1 MRSNSTTLKLAS
13 PARGRWWLAA
23 VGLLGAALWGQ
34 DALAVR
40 EISAKRECAVCH
52 VMWISDFKREDVKPL
67 IRYEPKPVTDTGRQD
82 VSSTERMCFSCH
94 DGFML
99 DSRAAWRSKAHQ
111 HPVGVKPTEK
121 VKIPTSEGKTVFPL
135 NDDGKVYCGTCHTAH
150 GVDWDQKQSPVF
162 LRVNNVDSSM
172 CIACHIDQ
180 STGPKEGNHPI
191 FKRPKEPPKALLA
204 VGARLGREQDVV
216 CQSCHS
222 PHTATAK
229 SMLLLGN
236 DEARLCRSCHTDKDG
251 VRNTKH
257 DLTVMA
263 PDSKNVLG
271 QTPSQSGPC
280 GTCHVP
286 HGAKGP
292 TLWARE
298 PHPVEDA
305 TAGACLG
312 CHNEKGMAKEKLAGL
327 HTHPTKVAIG
337 EIGISVRDGK
347 WTSPAAS
354 VFKRSLVPL
363 PLYLAHGERSAESG
377 LVGCG
382 SCHDPH
388 NWSPLPKAVKPAD
401 PKKTEGDGASSF
413 LRIANDKDAALCTNC
428 HADKLAIAR
437 SPHAPRPTEKAEPPG
452 VCGSCHMPHNAK
464 GTPLWARTTGPGKG
478 PMEKLCTDCHRE
490 DGMAAKKLARPHGH
504 PTGVAFK
511 GRPEKLALPLFAR
524 NGRHAADGEVDC
536 ASCHDPHQWDPSN
549 LASRAGEKKDVNGD
563 PRTSFLRR
571 PAAGDSALCGECHR
585 AQALVRRTDHDLR
598 VTAQKA
604 VNAMGQAV
612 AVSGV
617 CGQCHVPHGAK
628 QAKYLWARTPG
639 KGQDTI
645 EQDCRSCH
653 AKDQLAKA
661 KPVPRAQHPQKAVVS
676 AQTIRARLQTGKSA
690 TTLPVFDAAGA
701 EENTGLITCTTCHN
715 PHQWNPAHAVE
726 GPGKNTEGDVRSSF
740 LRLVNTE
747 GFVCADCHGLDS
759 LFRYKYYHGQ
769 SSRKPYPLAR

>member
-1 MRSNSTTLKLAS
+1 MVGALLVCADAS
-13 PARGRWWLAA
+13 
-23 VGLLGAALWGQ
+23 
-34 DALAVR
+34 AVR

-52 VMWISDFKREDVKPL
+52 VMWISDFKREDVHPL
-67 IRYEPKPVTDTGRQD
+67 IRYEPKPVTDTGKQD

-111 HPVGVKPTEK
+111 HPVGVKPSDK
-121 VKIPTSEGKTVFPL
+121 MKIPTSEGKTVFPL

-172 CIACHIDQ
+172 CVACHIDQ

-191 FKRPKEPPKALLA
+191 FKRPREPPKALLA
-204 VGARLGREQDVV
+204 AGARLGREQDVI

-229 SMLLLGN
+229 DMLLLGN

-251 VRNTKH
+251 VRQTKH

-263 PDSKNVLG
+263 PESKNALG
-271 QTPSQSGPC
+271 QTPDQSGPC

-286 HGAKGP
+286 HGARGP
-292 TLWARE
+292 ALWARE
-298 PHPVEDA
+298 PHPAEDA

-312 CHNEKGMAKEKLAGL
+312 CHSEKGMAKEKLTGS
-327 HTHPTKVAIG
+327 HTHPTRVAIAD
-337 EIGISVRDGK
+337 IGIAVGEGK
-347 WTSPAAS
+347 WTSKAAT
-354 VFKRSLVPL
+354 VFKRTLKPL
-363 PLYLAHGERSAESG
+363 PLYSAHGEHTSESG

-388 NWSPLPKAVKPAD
+388 NWSPLANAVKPAD
-401 PKKTEGDGASSF
+401 PKKAEGDGSSSF
-413 LRIANDKDAALCTNC
+413 LRIAYDKEAALCTNC

-437 SPHAPRPTEKAEPPG
+437 SPHRSKPDAKDGAAGLCGTCHAP
-452 VCGSCHMPHNAK
+452 HQAK
-464 GTPLWARTTGPGKG
+464 GPALWVRDTGAGKG
-478 PMEKLCTDCHRE
+478 ATEKLCGDCHRE
-490 DGMAAKKLARPHGH
+490 QGLAAKALPLPYSH
-504 PTGVAFK
+504 PTGVTFRQ
-511 GRPEKLALPLFAR
+511 RPDKLVLPLYAR
-524 NGRHAADGEVDC
+524 NGQRADDGEVDC
-536 ASCHDPHQWDPSN
+536 ASCHDPHQWDPAN
-549 LASRAGEKKDVNGD
+549 MASYAGEKKDVAGD

-571 PAAGDSALCGECHR
+571 PAAGTSALCAECHR
-585 AQALVRRTDHDLR
+585 GQALVRQTDHDLS
-598 VTAQKA
+598 VTASKA
-604 VNAMGQAV
+604 VNARGQNV

-628 QAKYLWARTPG
+628 AARHLWARAPG
-639 KGQDTI
+639 AGQDVI
-645 EQDCRSCH
+645 EKECRSCH
-653 AKDQLAKA
+653 AKDQLARNKA
-661 KPVPRAQHPQKAVVS
+661 VPQAQHPQKAVVS
-676 AQTIRARLQTGKSA
+676 AHTIRARLHTGRSSD
-690 TTLPVFDAAGA
+690 LPVFDAAGA
-701 EENTGLITCTTCHN
+701 AEDTGLITCTSCHN
-715 PHQWNPAHAVE
+715 PHRWSPQHAVE
-726 GPGKNTEGDVRSSF
+726 GPGKNTEGDVHTSF
-740 LRLVNTE
+740 LRLANSE